1 MIQNLGPDKIAF
13 KWTKY
18 KKTEQKGYATFQSN
32 QFSLADSV
40 WAISVWAVS
49 VTGLFSLGRSGLETF
64 RSGYEILQK
73 SCMFTF
79 QRKHT

>member
-1 MIQNLGPDKIAF
+1 MWKHGQLVPTCFFDVPIGFEITHFICRIHNTSCYTVYMIQNLGPDKIAF

-40 WAISVWAVS
+40 
-49 VTGLFSLGRSGLETF
+49 
-64 RSGYEILQK
+64 
-73 SCMFTF
+73 
-79 QRKHT
+79 